1 MAAFAAR
8 LDQQLIPVIRWIAT
22 FQHLAEYPVRV
33 IALFV
38 RALGVL
44 IVDPRQNDQFAWCVV
59 AKKRRYC

>member
-1 MAAFAAR
+1 MTLVQLRSVVAFCAR
-8 LDQQLIPVIRWIAT
+8 FDQQLIPVIRWIAT

-44 IVDPRQNDQFAWCVV
+44 IVDPRKNDHFA
-59 AKKRRYC
+59 